1 MNDLDPKYRSNPFK
15 VPDNYFEE
23 VEDSVLN
30 RLKKG
35 PKTKVFFLFSK
46 GFRYSAIAAA
56 LSLFLYFN
64 LQKKDTQIEKNT
76 PEITFNNIDSIEL
89 ENYLA
94 NVEISDED
102 LISVLPTNLVDSIY
116 QEEIVEEQNNLYDEA
131 IIEDIEEE
139 FNLLDNL

>member
-15 VPDNYFEE
+15 VPDKYFEE
-23 VEDSVLN
+23 LEDSVLN
-30 RLKKG
+30 RLKKE

-56 LSLFLYFN
+56 LALFLYFN
-64 LQKKDTQIEKNT
+64 LYKKDTTIKNT
-76 PEITFNNIDSIEL
+76 NQEITFNNIDSVEL
-89 ENYLA
+89 ENYIA

-102 LISVLPTNLVDSIY
+102 LISILPSNLVDSIY
-116 QEEIVEEQNNLYDEA
+116 QEEIVEAKNDLYDEA

-139 FNLLDNL
+139 YNLLDNL